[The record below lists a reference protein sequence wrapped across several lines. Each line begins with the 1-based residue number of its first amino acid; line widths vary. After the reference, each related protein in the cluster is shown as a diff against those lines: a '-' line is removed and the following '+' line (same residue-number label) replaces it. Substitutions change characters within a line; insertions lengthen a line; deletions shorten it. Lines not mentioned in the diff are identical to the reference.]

1 MKNFI
6 SIIILGFS
14 FISVLAQA
22 PKREVNPEAK
32 LFVFSETIEKER
44 PELDEETKQLLS
56 IYRKNPTTENFAK
69 LREKIA
75 KNYDAVVE
83 RKKAKLEDLKQTAR
97 YESQVKEM
105 QDIVDEMV
113 ENREL
118 RLNQMI
124 ARLTDER
131 NAPQF
136 RNENADYHPV
146 LGAKTKISIA
156 HLPVTNSEYA
166 EFLGKKVKEG
176 EENLPVVNVSISD
189 IKKYCKWLSEKDR
202 CVYRLPTEEEW
213 ELAAG
218 HMPKDADFNAEDA
231 KRIVDV
237 GTYPQ
242 TPGACGGLD
251 FWGNIWEW
259 TSTESND
266 KGSNY
271 VKGGAFDSKR
281 TECRTESLAET
292 RKITGRFANVGFRLV
307 REDE

>member
-14 FISVLAQA
+14 FISVFAQA

-44 PELDEETKQLLS
+44 PELDEETK
-56 IYRKNPTTENFAK
+56 NFAK

-146 LGAKTKISIA
+146 
-156 HLPVTNSEYA
+156 
-166 EFLGKKVKEG
+166 
-176 EENLPVVNVSISD
+176 
-189 IKKYCKWLSEKDR
+189 
-202 CVYRLPTEEEW
+202 
-213 ELAAG
+213 
-218 HMPKDADFNAEDA
+218 
-231 KRIVDV
+231 
-237 GTYPQ
+237 
-242 TPGACGGLD
+242 
-251 FWGNIWEW
+251 
-259 TSTESND
+259 
-266 KGSNY
+266 
-271 VKGGAFDSKR
+271 
-281 TECRTESLAET
+281 
-292 RKITGRFANVGFRLV
+292 
-307 REDE
+307 